1 MNYLTIKSKGVSYI
15 LDIFKAKS
23 NLWGGKNY

>member
-1 MNYLTIKSKGVSYI
+1 MNYLTIKSKDVSNI